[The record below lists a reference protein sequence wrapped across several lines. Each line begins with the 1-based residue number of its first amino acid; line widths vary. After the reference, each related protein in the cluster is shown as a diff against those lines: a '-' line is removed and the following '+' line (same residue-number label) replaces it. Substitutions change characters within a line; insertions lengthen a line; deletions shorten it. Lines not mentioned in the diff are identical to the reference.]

1 MRMVEIHI
9 VQRENRHLYEQYF
22 DEYHRQRHEIYVK
35 QRKWMDLDRPDG
47 REIDQFDT
55 GEAVYLFCLQDGN
68 LIGSMRAVPTL
79 GPTLMSDIFPYLNVR
94 GPISRSDVYELS
106 RIFVLPA
113 WRGERAG
120 PSVESLLLAAIM
132 EYGLGVGLTGFTIV
146 LETWWLP
153 RFERYGWKARPLG
166 LPQEIDGMSVL
177 AVFVDC
183 DDETWLTVCER
194 RQVEGPVLTW
204 NGLNALARRDLPLDL
219 PAA

>member
-9 VQRENRHLYEQYF
+9 VQRENRHLYERYF

-55 GEAVYLFCLQDGN
+55 DEAVYLFCLQDGN

-106 RIFVLPA
+106 RIFVLAA

-177 AVFVDC
+177 AVIVDC

-204 NGLNALARRDLPLDL
+204 NGLNALARRDLPLGL